1 MNKVQKIMSVIILA
15 VAVALPTK
23 AQMFGSS
30 SAPVT
35 AFQSTSTMVGS
46 GSAYSS
52 SPTLDEDGMA
62 TYSGA
67 PSGPKRAPSTPGTP
81 STPGQGEKENQ
92 FPLGDGILPL
102 MLLIGA
108 YCGFVAL
115 RRRKKVVKG

>member
-15 VAVALPTK
+15 VAVALPTT
-23 AQMFGSS
+23 AQMFDAGSS
-30 SAPVT
+30 PVI
-35 AFQSTSTMVGS
+35 AFQSTSTMTGS

-67 PSGPKRAPSTPGTP
+67 SSGPRRVSSSPGTP
-81 STPGQGEKENQ
+81 TTPGAGEKENQ

-102 MLLIGA
+102 MLMALLLGGWI
-108 YCGFVAL
+108 AL
-115 RRRKKVVKG
+115 RQKKQIK